1 MPVTKSPILIAP
13 RRGGGSTLRIPRRQ
27 IRPTK
32 IGGFNFGHFMS
43 GVGKGILS
51 GAKTV
56 APIVLPIAIKSLMG
70 AGQPKKRGRP
80 RKTGGAKQLSGV
92 TWKGGRGNPKLIGY
106 Y

>member
-1 MPVTKSPILIAP
+1 MPQLRTPLLVAP
-13 RRGGGSTLRIPRRQ
+13 RRGGGMPRVRK
-27 IRPTK
+27 TK
-32 IGGFNFGHFMS
+32 TGGFNFGHFMT

-56 APIVLPIAIKSLMG
+56 APIVLPIAIKGLMG
-70 AGQPKKRGRP
+70 AGQPPKKRGRGRP

-92 TWKGGRGNPKLIGY
+92 TWKHGGAAQQKLIGY